1 MKRTTTTLLRLA
13 VGLALPLAAG
23 IADAHI
29 GIVNTQLPYAR
40 EGSYELVLTIP
51 HGCPTAAGSSVEAD
65 TYKFQVTTPPAFT
78 GPRAIIDGV
87 FGVPT
92 RTANADGSTTF
103 TWTKIGNGSSNAFDA
118 PGLTDNQS
126 YRVGIRGSFRATTA
140 SAEGTRFTSQRFNA
154 KQFCKNPA
162 SPNDPGQ
169 DLWVDW
175 SNYGS
180 PATNESPNVR
190 VLPTR
195 APGWNSYAL
204 PAGVAATLTTPAA
217 VSSFVKAFFADAQ
230 IVWVGKA
237 AYSPNTDTTAK
248 IQALVAKDTSYSE
261 LVNKASLSSTDV
273 IWVKY

>member
-1 MKRTTTTLLRLA
+1 MKRTPMTPLRLA

-23 IADAHI
+23 VAGAHI

-51 HGCPTAAGSSVEAD
+51 HGCPTPGGSVEAD

-87 FGVPT
+87 FGVPA

-118 PGLTDNQS
+118 PGLADNQS
-126 YRVGIRGSFRATTA
+126 YRVGIRGSFRASTA
-140 SAEGTRFTSQRFNA
+140 SAEGTRFTAQRFNA

-162 SPNDPGQ
+162 SPSDPGQ
-169 DLWVDW
+169 DLSVDW

-217 VSSFVKAFFADAQ
+217 VSNFVKAFFADAQ

-237 AYSPNTDTTAK
+237 AYSPNAGTTAK